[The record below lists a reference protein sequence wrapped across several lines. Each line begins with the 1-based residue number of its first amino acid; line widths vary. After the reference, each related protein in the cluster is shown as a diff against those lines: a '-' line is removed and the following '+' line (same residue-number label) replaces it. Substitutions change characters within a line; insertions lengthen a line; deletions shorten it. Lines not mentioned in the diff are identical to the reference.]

1 MAWSLVHAY
10 SRLPYNWW
18 PYYILYKSIF
28 IHSIDQLSYSNES
41 RFVLAIFTSKQQ
53 TYWPGCTREVGCF
66 LPMWARSW
74 QDLFV
79 PALSP
84 PATCL
89 SVTKTG
95 DIRPH
100 CMTTTSGT
108 CNWGQNIRSWW
119 IVLHVLAFNCF
130 GDLVAVESRTYDI
143 INNYI
148 IIINQKYKDV

>member
-1 MAWSLVHAY
+1 MSLLWHDL
-10 SRLPYNWW
+10 SSML
-18 PYYILYKSIF
+18 
-28 IHSIDQLSYSNES
+28 IHVCLIIGDHITFSTKVCIDQLSYSNES
-41 RFVLAIFTSKQQ
+41 RFELAIFTSKQQ
-53 TYWPGCTREVGCF
+53 TYWAGWTREVGCF

-95 DIRPH
+95 HIRPH

-148 IIINQKYKDV
+148 IIING